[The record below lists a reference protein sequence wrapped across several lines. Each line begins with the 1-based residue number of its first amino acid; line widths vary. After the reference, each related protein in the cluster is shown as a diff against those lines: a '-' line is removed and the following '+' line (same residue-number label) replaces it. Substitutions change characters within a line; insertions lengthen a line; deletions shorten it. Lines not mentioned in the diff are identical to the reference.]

1 MKKDAFRKKVV
12 IVKGASAGIGKS
24 LALMLASQ
32 RAKTGKIEA

>member
-1 MKKDAFRKKVV
+1 MKKDTFRKKVV

-32 RAKTGKIEA
+32 YSKAGMIEA